1 MNNFF
6 KVVGFELNNYFKS
19 KAYILTTAIITILL
33 VVGICLPSFIDLSGF
48 IQQLATEE
56 KVAED
61 ETTDSDEDIT
71 KYAIYDENN
80 LVNIEYLKEFYPNS
94 EWKVV
99 SSNDELEKLVEDG
112 QVEGGFDVKS
122 LTKYTYFVEN
132 KSLYDSEQAIFD
144 QALGYMYKQQ
154 AISEKGLDFNEI
166 NTIYNMPI
174 ESDINVLGKDS
185 SENYFYAYILVF
197 VLYFMII
204 MYGQLIATSV
214 ASEKSS
220 RAMEILVT
228 STSTNSLI
236 FGKVIAGTIAS
247 VIQVGVMLGGGVITY
262 KVNGVAWNGLLDNFL
277 AIPANIVLTFAV
289 FGLIGYI
296 FYAFIY
302 AALGALVSKTEDIGK
317 SIGSINFVFV
327 IGFFIALFGLMNPDN
342 VIVKVASYVPFT
354 SCMTIVTRVALGSI
368 SIMEMIVSALIL
380 IVSTLLVGVLASK
393 IYRMGTLR
401 YGNPIKL
408 THAIKSL
415 RKKED

>member
-1 MNNFF
+1 M
-6 KVVGFELNNYFKS
+6 
-19 KAYILTTAIITILL
+19 KALQSI
-33 VVGICLPSFIDLSGF
+33 S
-48 IQQLATEE
+48 
-56 KVAED
+56 
-61 ETTDSDEDIT
+61 
-71 KYAIYDENN
+71 
-80 LVNIEYLKEFYPNS
+80 
-94 EWKVV
+94 
-99 SSNDELEKLVEDG
+99 
-112 QVEGGFDVKS
+112 
-122 LTKYTYFVEN
+122 YFVKN
-132 KSLYDSEQAIFD
+132 KGLHDSEQAIFD

-154 AISEKGLDFNEI
+154 AISEKGLGFNEI

-174 ESDINVLGKDS
+174 ESDINVLGKGS

-354 SCMTIVTRVALGSI
+354 SCMTIVTRVALGPI
-368 SIMEMIVSALIL
+368 S
-380 IVSTLLVGVLASK
+380 
-393 IYRMGTLR
+393 
-401 YGNPIKL
+401 N
-408 THAIKSL
+408 
-415 RKKED
+415 